1 MSLEALKAKLLAVG
15 LFSLSALGT
24 IALFGAVPVVARMLS
39 DSSNPVPRP
48 QVEADSPVKLTE
60 QPNPRWGM

>member
-39 DSSNPVPRP
+39 DPSNPVPRP
-48 QVEADSPVKLTE
+48 QVEADSPVKLTKRST
-60 QPNPRWGM
+60 PRWGM